1 MIVRFAKP
9 DDSAAL
15 LKIYD
20 QYIKTPIT
28 FECALPTEAEFSER
42 IRNISKCYPYL
53 VCEEND
59 RIVGYAYA
67 NRHMVREAYQWNAEL
82 SVYLDPSFTSRGLGK
97 KFYRILIE
105 ILKLQGV
112 KTVYGCMTL
121 PNVKSEALHEKLGF
135 KLIGTYQNAG
145 YKDGKWHDVVWFGKA
160 IAQYDLP
167 PKPIVPINHI
177 REDLLQMIIK
187 EE

>member
-1 MIVRFAKP
+1 MMIGVIDAQNQA
-9 DDSAAL
+9 S
-15 LKIYD
+15 
-20 QYIKTPIT
+20 
-28 FECALPTEAEFSER
+28 
-42 IRNISKCYPYL
+42 IS
-53 VCEEND
+53 
-59 RIVGYAYA
+59 
-67 NRHMVREAYQWNAEL
+67 
-82 SVYLDPSFTSRGLGK
+82 
-97 KFYRILIE
+97 
-105 ILKLQGV
+105 
-112 KTVYGCMTL
+112 
-121 PNVKSEALHEKLGF
+121 LHEKLGF